1 MITEKDVRHVAKLSK
16 LEFTD
21 EEIENFV
28 KDMDSI
34 VEYVNT
40 LEKVDTSNV
49 KEDDVKIKLSEL
61 RKDEVKNSLLQHDAI
76 LNAPKKQNGG
86 FSVPQVVE

>member
-61 RKDEVKNSLLQHDAI
+61 RKDEVKNSLSQHYAI